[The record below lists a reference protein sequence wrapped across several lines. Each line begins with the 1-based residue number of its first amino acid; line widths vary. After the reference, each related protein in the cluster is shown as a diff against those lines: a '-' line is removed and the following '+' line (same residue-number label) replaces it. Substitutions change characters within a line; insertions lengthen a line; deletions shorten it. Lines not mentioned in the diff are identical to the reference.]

1 MVQDLLAVQAG
12 QASRKHI
19 TTVKSVTIPARR
31 FKRWAKIIRIRV
43 SQTIQQAHT
52 SSDQSKMPHDVK
64 KKKKLNTCHNQCSL
78 HYKNGGMTVK
88 ERHKSDQNNKIA
100 TSAIFSRN
108 RGKLRALNLVR
119 SMY

>member
-19 TTVKSVTIPARR
+19 TAVKSVTIPARQ

-43 SQTIQQAHT
+43 SQTIQKAHT
-52 SSDQSKMPHDVK
+52 SSDQSKMPQD
-64 KKKKLNTCHNQCSL
+64 KKKLNTCHNQCFL
-78 HYKNGGMTVK
+78 HYKNGDMTVK

-100 TSAIFSRN
+100 TSAMFSRN

>member
-19 TTVKSVTIPARR
+19 TAVKSVTIPARQ

-43 SQTIQQAHT
+43 SQTIQKAHT
-52 SSDQSKMPHDVK
+52 SSDQSKMPQDK
-64 KKKKLNTCHNQCSL
+64 KKTKYMSQSMLFTLQ
-78 HYKNGGMTVK
+78 KNGDMTVK

-100 TSAIFSRN
+100 TSAMFSRN
-108 RGKLRALNLVR
+108 RGKLRTLNLVR